1 MNISYDKQ
9 SLISG
14 QKMRQMNEES
24 PGTMATYNGADMT
37 TGTGGG
43 LAAKNEVR
51 KAGPGGVHA
60 MRLKTD
66 PQAFNET
73 QEWMGQFG
81 ETVEG
86 NNFNAVKI
94 QRAQNEA
101 DSKITNEQERRRA

>member
-1 MNISYDKQ
+1 MNIKYDKQ
-9 SLISG
+9 ALQSG
-14 QKMRQMNEES
+14 QRMRQMTEES
-24 PGTMATYNGADMT
+24 PGSMATYNGADMT

-43 LAAKNEVR
+43 LAARNEVR

-66 PQAFNET
+66 PVAFKET
-73 QEWMGQFG
+73 QDWMQQFG

-94 QRAQNEA
+94 ERAQNEA

>member
-1 MNISYDKQ
+1 MNIKYDKQ
-9 SLISG
+9 ALQSG
-14 QKMRQMNEES
+14 QRMRQMTEES

-66 PQAFNET
+66 PQAFKET
-73 QEWMGQFG
+73 QDWMGQFG

-101 DSKITNEQERRRA
+101 DSKIINEQERRRA

>member
-1 MNISYDKQ
+1 MNIKYDQ
-9 SLISG
+9 QALQSG
-14 QKMRQMNEES
+14 QRMRQMTEES
-24 PGTMATYNGADMT
+24 PGGMATYNGADMS

-66 PQAFNET
+66 PVAFQET
-73 QEWMGQFG
+73 QNWMAQFG

-94 QRAQNEA
+94 ARAQNEA
-101 DSKITNEQERRRA
+101 DATISKEQERRRA

>member
-1 MNISYDKQ
+1 MNIKYDKQ
-9 SLISG
+9 ALQSG
-14 QKMRQMNEES
+14 QRMRQMTEES
-24 PGTMATYNGADMT
+24 PGGMATYNGADMS

-66 PQAFNET
+66 PVAFQET
-73 QEWMGQFG
+73 QNWMAQFG

-94 QRAQNEA
+94 ARAQNEA
-101 DSKITNEQERRRA
+101 DATISKEQERRRA

>member
-66 PQAFNET
+66 PVAFKET
-73 QEWMGQFG
+73 QDWMQQFG

-94 QRAQNEA
+94 ERAQNEA

>member
-1 MNISYDKQ
+1 MNIKYDKQ
-9 SLISG
+9 ALQSG
-14 QKMRQMNEES
+14 QRMREMTEES
-24 PGTMATYNGADMT
+24 PGSMATYNGADMT

-66 PQAFNET
+66 PVAFKET

-81 ETVEG
+81 ETVPGYE
-86 NNFNAVKI
+86 FNSVKI

-101 DSKITNEQERRRA
+101 DSKIINEQERRRA

>member
-1 MNISYDKQ
+1 MNISDDRQ
-9 SLISG
+9 SLLSG
-14 QKMRQMNEES
+14 QKMRQMTEES
-24 PGTMATYNGADMT
+24 PGSMATYNGADMT

-43 LAAKNEVR
+43 LAARNELR

-66 PQAFNET
+66 PQAFKET

-101 DSKITNEQERRRA
+101 DSKITNEQERRRT